1 MQLIEVFDEP
11 VRAVAVSSDGRF
23 LAAASGFEVGL
34 LNRLTGALVHRV
46 DCTSPIGQLAIT
58 PNGQSVAFAAADG
71 LFRLETSG
79 RPGPFR
85 FSREAFSGGIAI
97 SPDGRTL
104 AATMAGRRQQVQLDR
119 WELPAWRAATGFD
132 FWSPFDRLAF
142 SPNGE
147 FLAGIDNDTFELRI
161 AVTGGLNGRQ
171 RIRYLGDG
179 FLAFARDSQSVVFG
193 RETELLVMET
203 RAGAVVRRIASPGD
217 AFADA
222 AFVGSGR
229 LLATVD
235 RSAAMRLWSTDGW
248 EVVREYDWGAGG
260 LTCLTAT
267 ADGLAGVCGTDAGGV
282 VVFDVDE

>member
-1 MQLIEVFDEP
+1 MQLIEAFDES
-11 VRAVAVSSDGRF
+11 VRALAVSPDGRF

-34 LNRLTGALVHRV
+34 LDRLTGSLIHRV
-46 DCTSPIGQLAIT
+46 DSTAPVGQLAFT
-58 PNGQSVAFAAADG
+58 PNGQSVAFALAGG
-71 LFRLETSG
+71 LFRLETAG

-97 SPDGRTL
+97 SPDGRIL

-132 FWSPFDRLAF
+132 FWSPFDRLSF

-147 FLAGIDNDTFELRI
+147 FLAGIDSDTFELRI

-179 FLAFARDSQSVVFG
+179 FLAFARDSQTVVFG
-193 RETELLVMET
+193 WETELQVMET
-203 RAGAVVRRIASPGD
+203 RAGAVVRRIASPGE
-217 AFADA
+217 AFADV
-222 AFVGSGR
+222 AFLGSGQ

-235 RSAAMRLWSTDGW
+235 RTPAIRLWSAESW

-267 ADGLAGVCGTDAGGV
+267 ADGSVGVCGTDAGRV